1 MKRFTEKTIY
11 KEANKGRITFVTDN
25 KFGDNHYIVYNHENN
40 VLGYIPLGM
49 LNGKKLTDVLN
60 LYCNGGSL
68 A

>member
-1 MKRFTEKTIY
+1 MKRFIEKAIYTEKG
-11 KEANKGRITFVTDN
+11 KGKITFVTDN